1 MCAHAGEVAGSG
13 IAIPER
19 GEHCEHVAKA
29 NHAIA
34 IDVRGAA
41 APIGEQRQDVGEA
54 DHLVAIH
61 VLGAV
66 AGPTAI
72 AVEVANTGGVLEFTL
87 IGSEDSDVPCQ

>member
-1 MCAHAGEVAGSG
+1 MSICAHAGETTGSG
-13 IAIPER
+13 VAIPER
-19 GEHCEHVAKA
+19 GEHREHVAEA

-34 IDVRGAA
+34 IDVRRAA
-41 APIGEQRQDVGEA
+41 APIGEDRQDVGEP

-66 AGPTAI
+66 VGLTAI

-87 IGSEDSDVPCQ
+87 